1 MAQIIKRPLSGDDV
15 LSMNRQPQHV
25 PTKRSA
31 HTKRPH
37 QGSEN
42 QSEMTTPGEASATR
56 EHLVLCY
63 RILSEAY
70 EAVQGISESAD
81 EEMSGAVAIIIEDD
95 LRSLLEE
102 CEGFLLDRIGPNA
115 SGLSSF
121 EARSLTVIDEVN
133 SIISL
138 LLPRSRGAWH

>member
-1 MAQIIKRPLSGDDV
+1 MSGDDV
-15 LSMNRQPQHV
+15 LSMNRQPHLV

-31 HTKRPH
+31 HTKRAH
-37 QGSEN
+37 QSSKN
-42 QSEMTTPGEASATR
+42 QSEMTTPGAASAAR

-102 CEGFLLDRIGPNA
+102 CEGFLLDRSSPNP